1 MYNDYVKLSVS
12 PNWLNWVRSA
22 VWATY
27 IYFAAD
33 HGMELLKLQASVV
46 TPETFLTFAAT
57 ELSQVLWK
65 LKSGELL
72 LFDFET
78 STNRWTTY
86 AILILS

>member
-22 VWATY
+22 LRATY

-57 ELSQVLWK
+57 ELSQVVWK

-78 STNRWTTY
+78 STNRWTPY